1 MIYITLLFYVVSV
14 LFRNFT
20 TEWLTLPA
28 SFAQVS
34 AKPWTLLTYG
44 LVHFDLFHILSNL
57 IVLYFIG
64 NLFLDFFSPKKF
76 LIYYILGLLVG
87 GILFIGY
94 YELSNQT
101 TNWSL
106 IGASAAVTSIF
117 IGVAA
122 KVPHYALRLRF
133 VGSVELWVLAAIWI
147 AISALGSTGVN
158 AGSGV
163 AHLGG
168 AITGYLLT
176 AYFNEGASVEK
187 ILKRK
192 PKAKKNSFKKV
203 YRTKSSIKT
212 KPSHAKKKKN
222 QQKVDAI
229 LDKISKSGYEAL
241 TKDEKD
247 FLFNQKEN

>member
-1 MIYITLLFYVVSV
+1 MDMS
-14 LFRNFT
+14 
-20 TEWLTLPA
+20 
-28 SFAQVS
+28 S
-34 AKPWTLLTYG
+34 KPWTLLTYG
-44 LVHFDLFHILSNL
+44 LVHFDLVHIFSNL
-57 IVLYFIG
+57 LVLYFIG

-76 LIYYILGLLVG
+76 LIYYILGLLIG

-94 YELSNQT
+94 FELSNKT

-147 AISALGSTGVN
+147 TISALGSSGDY

-176 AYFNEGASVEK
+176 TYFNEGAFLEK
-187 ILKRK
+187 LVKRK
-192 PKAKKNSFKKV
+192 PKLAKNPFKKV
-203 YRTKSSIKT
+203 YRTKSPIKT
-212 KPSHAKKKKN
+212 KPSRSKKKQD

-241 TKDEKD
+241 SKDEKD
-247 FLFNQKEN
+247 YLFNQKET